1 MRFLKNITNSTSN
14 GRALGVADV
23 LRRVFSAPTLLSVA
37 FGLAIIGFLLWRVL
51 DFEWDEFVQHLTG
64 INWWLFVLA
73 GILYYVSFWFR
84 GLRWQLIFDAVIQR
98 SEEAQ
103 IRNTKS
109 PSVATMATMILIGWF
124 INSVMF
130 FRIGDAYRG
139 WALADRTS
147 IGMPTALGT
156 VFAERVQD
164 MVVVLILVVISAVWA
179 LLVDG
184 FAASGAIVDVA
195 VIVVAVAAVLVLVL
209 LLIVYLMGAAGE
221 RLAQLVPI
229 RFRQQYLHF
238 QEGALNSFRGGRMPS
253 QILLG
258 MLGWLMEA
266 ARFYFVAQAMGLDM
280 AMSIAMFAALANAI
294 MTTIPVPGG
303 LGFVE
308 TALITVLLFTGLSHT
323 DAFTLTVL
331 DRAISWLSIVAIGG
345 LLFLTITLKKTARS
359 RTDRVEEATASGG

>member
-1 MRFLKNITNSTSN
+1 MRLLKKIPVSAGN
-14 GRALGVADV
+14 GQAMSIADV
-23 LRRVFSAPTLLSVA
+23 LRRVFSAPTLVSVA
-37 FGLAIIGFLLWRVL
+37 FGLAIIAFLLWRVL
-51 DFEWDEFVQHLTG
+51 DFEWDEFVEHLTG

-73 GILYYVSFWFR
+73 GALYYVSFWFR
-84 GLRWQLIFDAVIQR
+84 GFRWQLIYSAVAQR
-98 SEEAQ
+98 SEIAE
-103 IRNTKS
+103 IRESKAPTIG
-109 PSVATMATMILIGWF
+109 TMAALILTGWF

-139 WALADRTS
+139 WALADRTAS
-147 IGMPTALGT
+147 DMPTALGT

-164 MVVVLILVVISAVWA
+164 MVVVLILVVISAIWA

-195 VIVVAVAAVLVLVL
+195 VIVVAVASVLVLVL
-209 LLIVYLMGAAGE
+209 LLILYLMRAAGE
-221 RLAQLVPI
+221 RLAGFVPS
-229 RFRQQYLHF
+229 RFRSQYLHF
-238 QEGALNSFRGGRMPS
+238 QDGALNSFRGGRMPL
-253 QILLG
+253 QITLG
-258 MLGWLMEA
+258 MLGWLMEV

-308 TALITVLLFTGLSHT
+308 TALVTVLLFTGLSHT

-345 LLFLTITLKKTARS
+345 FVFLAITLKRS
-359 RTDRVEEATASGG
+359 RRNETGKVEEAPASGS

>member
-1 MRFLKNITNSTSN
+1 MRLFRKFTNSAGN
-14 GRALGVADV
+14 GQALGIADV
-23 LRRVFSAPTLLSVA
+23 SRRVFSVPTLLSVA

-51 DFEWDEFVQHLTG
+51 DFEWDEFIEHLTG

-73 GILYYVSFWFR
+73 GVLYYVSFWFR
-84 GLRWQLIFDAVIQR
+84 GYRWQLIYDAVAQR
-98 SEEAQ
+98 SGDPQVRESNA
-103 IRNTKS
+103 
-109 PSVATMATMILIGWF
+109 PSVVTMAALILSGWF

-147 IGMPTALGT
+147 SDMPTALGT

-164 MVVVLILVVISAVWA
+164 MAVVLVLVVISAVWA

-195 VIVVAVAAVLVLVL
+195 VIVVAVASVLVLVL
-209 LLIVYLMGAAGE
+209 LLILYLMRAAGE
-221 RLAQLVPI
+221 RLAGLIPI
-229 RFRQQYLHF
+229 RFRNQYLHF
-238 QEGALNSFRGGRMPS
+238 QEGALNSFRGGRIPS
-253 QILLG
+253 QIALG
-258 MLGWLMEA
+258 MLGWLMEV

-308 TALITVLLFTGLSHT
+308 TALITVLLLTGLSHT

-331 DRAISWLSIVAIGG
+331 DRAISWLSIVAVGG
-345 LLFLTITLKKTARS
+345 IVFLALTLKRS
-359 RTDRVEEATASGG
+359 KRVAEGTVEEATARGG